1 MRETDRRFGKFPEIN
16 IPIGVE
22 NSESDVVIEIE
33 SVSLRRYESVS
44 CLIVRV
50 KSSCS
55 VYFLASSSLVISLCL
70 SFLVSKLL
78 PEIKN
83 I

>member
-1 MRETDRRFGKFPEIN
+1 MRETDRRFCKFPEIN

-22 NSESDVVIEIE
+22 NSESEVPIEIK

-50 KSSCS
+50 IFLFSLLLSRVFFSSDLS
-55 VYFLASSSLVISLCL
+55 LSLV
-70 SFLVSKLL
+70 FGQ
-78 PEIKN
+78 
-83 I
+83 